1 MTRPVRARDI
11 CSFVRIVIGMNM
23 DIEIKRVYEPAS
35 KDDGY
40 RVLVDRLWPR
50 GMKKEEVEFDLWL
63 REVAPSNSLRKWY
76 GHDPERWEEFKTRYA
91 RELEDKKELVE
102 QIESKAKDERVT
114 LLFSSKEEHNN
125 NAQALK
131 EYIERS

>member
-1 MTRPVRARDI
+1 
-11 CSFVRIVIGMNM
+11 MNM

-76 GHDPERWEEFKTRYA
+76 GHDPERWEEFKKRYA

-102 QIESKAKDERVT
+102 QIESKAKDEKVT

-131 EYIERS
+131 EYIERSLRPSGCSSKGFWSGFDEA

>member
-1 MTRPVRARDI
+1 
-11 CSFVRIVIGMNM
+11 MNM
-23 DIEIKRVYEPAS
+23 TIKIKRVYEPAS

-50 GMKKEEVEFDLWL
+50 GMRKEEADLDLWL

-76 GHDPERWEEFKTRYA
+76 GHDAEKWEEFKERYA
-91 RELEDKKELVE
+91 RELDEKTELVE
-102 QIESKAKDERVT
+102 QIERKARDERVT

>member
-1 MTRPVRARDI
+1 MTRPAHASDI
-11 CSFVRIVIGMNM
+11 CPVVRIVIGMNM
-23 DIEIKRVYEPAS
+23 TIKIKRVYEPAS

-50 GMKKEEVEFDLWL
+50 GMRKEEADLDLWL
-63 REVAPSNSLRKWY
+63 KEVAPSNSLRKWY
-76 GHDPERWEEFKTRYA
+76 SHDPERWEEFKERYA
-91 RELEDKKELVE
+91 RELDEKTELVE
-102 QIESKAKDERVT
+102 QIERKARDERVT

>member
-1 MTRPVRARDI
+1 MTRPVHARDI

-50 GMKKEEVEFDLWL
+50 GMKKEEAKFDLWL

-76 GHDPERWEEFKTRYA
+76 GHDPERWEEFKKRYA